1 MNHRFFQ
8 LAASSLIVLAAF
20 PALAQG
26 LRPSGQAGS
35 TFGSINAA
43 PPTQEA
49 ARQADFIVAVVNS
62 EPITNNEVRARLGR
76 LAQQLAQQGGPQP
89 NTAELT
95 QQVLE
100 RLILEK
106 AQLQIARE
114 NGVKVDEAAVDQ
126 AEQAVARQNQID
138 VAELRRRVARE
149 GLPVSRFREELRNQM
164 MLTRLRD
171 RELDS
176 RVKITDADVEQ
187 YLRQQQNETQKA
199 PEGINLAMLL
209 VAVPE
214 GATPDQV
221 KTFQAKADALL
232 ARAKGGADFTA
243 LVREASDAPDRTAGG
258 VLGMR
263 SADRYPQLFVD
274 GVRDVKVGGY
284 SPVLRSAAG
293 FHILKLLDKQQSGM
307 PTAVPQNHARHILL
321 RPNAELTE
329 AAAVERLA
337 GFKRRIEAGQVEF
350 ANIAREYSEDGS
362 ASQGGDLGWSSPG
375 QFVPEFEEA
384 LEAMKVGQISN
395 PVVSRYGVHLIQL
408 LEQRELKLTPK
419 EQREMVR
426 NALREKKLDE
436 SYATWLEEIRARAYV
451 EMREPPQ

>member
-8 LAASSLIVLAAF
+8 LAASSLIVLAAW

-26 LRPSGQAGS
+26 LRPSGQAGNA
-35 TFGSINAA
+35 FGSINAA
-43 PPTQEA
+43 PPGQEA

-62 EPITNNEVRARLGR
+62 EPITNNEVRARLAR
-76 LAQQLAQQGGPQP
+76 LSQQLAQQGGPQP
-89 NTAELT
+89 SPAELT

-114 NGVKVDEAAVDQ
+114 NGVKVDDAAVDT

-138 VAELRRRVARE
+138 VPELRRRVARE
-149 GLPVSRFREELRNQM
+149 GLPVARFREELRNQM
-164 MLTRLRD
+164 MLTRLRE

-176 RVKITDADVEQ
+176 RVKITDADVDQ
-187 YLRQQQNETQKA
+187 YLRQQQNEAQKA
-199 PEGINLAMLL
+199 PEGLNLAMLL

-214 GATPDQV
+214 GASADQV
-221 KTFQAKADALL
+221 KTLQTKADALL
-232 ARAKGGADFTA
+232 VRAKGGADFSA
-243 LVREASDAPDRTAGG
+243 LVREASDAPDRTSGG

-263 SADRYPQLFVD
+263 TADRYPQLFVD

-284 SPVLRSAAG
+284 SAVLRSPAG
-293 FHILKLLDKQQSGM
+293 FHILKVLDKQQSGM

-321 RPNAELTE
+321 RPSAELTE
-329 AAAVERLA
+329 AAAIERLN
-337 GFKRRIEAGQVEF
+337 GFKRRIEAGQAEF
-350 ANIAREYSEDGS
+350 ANLAREYSQDGS
-362 ASQGGDLGWSSPG
+362 ASEGGDLGWSSPG
-375 QFVPEFEEA
+375 QFVPEFEEV
-384 LEAMKVGQISN
+384 LDAMKIGQISN

-436 SYATWLEEIRARAYV
+436 SYSTWLDEVRARAYV

>member
-8 LAASSLIVLAAF
+8 LAASSLIVLAAW

-35 TFGSINAA
+35 AFGSVSAA
-43 PPTQEA
+43 SPAPVV
-49 ARQADFIVAVVNS
+49 ARQADFIVAIVNS
-62 EPITNNEVRARLGR
+62 EPITNNEVRTRLARLS
-76 LAQQLAQQGGPQP
+76 QQLAQQGGPQP
-89 NTAELT
+89 STAELT

-114 NGVKVDEAAVDQ
+114 NGIKVDEAAVDQ
-126 AEQAVARQNQID
+126 AEQSVAAQNQID

-149 GLPVSRFREELRNQM
+149 GLPVTRFREELRNQM
-164 MLTRLRD
+164 ILTRLRE

-176 RVKITDADVEQ
+176 RVKVTDADVEQ
-187 YLRQQQNETQKA
+187 YLRQQQNETQKT
-199 PEGINLAMLL
+199 PEGLNLAMLL

-214 GATPDQV
+214 GAAPDQV
-221 KTFQAKADALL
+221 KTLQAKADALL
-232 ARAKGGADFTA
+232 VRAKGGADFAA
-243 LVREASDAPDRTAGG
+243 LVREASDAPDRTSGG
-258 VLGMR
+258 VLGLR

-274 GVRDVKVGGY
+274 GVRDVKIGGY
-284 SPVLRSAAG
+284 SAVLRSAAG
-293 FHILKLLDKQQSGM
+293 FHILKVLDKQQSGM

-375 QFVPEFEEA
+375 QFVPEFEEV
-384 LEAMKVGQISN
+384 LNTLKVGQVSN

-426 NALREKKLDE
+426 SALREKKLDE
-436 SYATWLEEIRARAYV
+436 SYANWVDEVRARAYV
-451 EMREPPQ
+451 EMRESPQ